1 MPRLNR
7 TQVTALAV
15 LCLLLIACA
24 GSIALALEM
33 RSGAVDELADRQ
45 DVLARLET
53 RVHARSE
60 ARGTGRS
67 AVAPDEAFLAAP
79 TAGLAG
85 AELEAYVARLA
96 DQHAVLVSFGTQ
108 AQAPEDGAD
117 AVRIEASL
125 EVGLGALQVL
135 LYQLETGTPYVFVDS
150 ISVRPVTAS
159 ATGGAENAPL
169 RVTLG
174 LRALRRRRAA

>member
-1 MPRLNR
+1 MRMLNR
-7 TQVTALAV
+7 PQVIAVAALGLV
-15 LCLLLIACA
+15 LVACA
-24 GSIALALEM
+24 LSVALTLEL
-33 RSGAVDELADRQ
+33 RFDAVQELSDRQ

-53 RVHARSE
+53 RARARSE
-60 ARGTGRS
+60 ARGPGRT
-67 AVAPDEAFLAAP
+67 AAAPAQAFLDAP

-85 AELEAYVARLA
+85 AELQAYVARLA

-108 AQAPEDGAD
+108 ASAGEDAAD

-125 EVGLGALQVL
+125 EVGLAALQVL
-135 LYQLETGTPYVFVDS
+135 LHQLETGTPYVFVES
-150 ISVRPVTAS
+150 MTVRPVTAT

-174 LRALRRRRAA
+174 LRALWRRRTA

>member
-1 MPRLNR
+1 MRMLNR
-7 TQVTALAV
+7 SQLTAVAALCV
-15 LCLLLIACA
+15 LLFACA
-24 GSIALALEM
+24 ISVALSLGARLE
-33 RSGAVDELADRQ
+33 AAAENADRQ

-53 RVHARSE
+53 RARS
-60 ARGTGRS
+60 RS
-67 AVAPDEAFLAAP
+67 QPLGASRPAVAPPEAFLDAA

-108 AQAPEDGAD
+108 GQAGEEAGDS
-117 AVRIEASL
+117 VRIEANL
-125 EVGLGALQVL
+125 EVGLGELQVL
-135 LYQLETGTPYVFVDS
+135 LHQLETGTPYAFVDS
-150 ISVRPVTAS
+150 MTVRTVA

-174 LRALRRRRAA
+174 LRALWRRRAA